1 MSSPTGSS
9 SLSGDWVCG
18 EGGEGGKGGKGG
30 GTSSTIAGILMFTSR
45 FLVARPLDCLVS
57 RTTSRWRGDAVNIL
71 NPDVSFIL
79 VALTENIRAESRS
92 RSTAGQT

>member
-1 MSSPTGSS
+1 MSSPTSS

-18 EGGEGGKGGKGG
+18 EGGEGGEGGKG

-71 NPDVSFIL
+71 NPDVSIIL

-92 RSTAGQT
+92 RSTSG